1 MSAANSFF
9 DTNVLLYLLSKD
21 AAKAD
26 LAEALLATGGVVSV
40 QVLNEFASV
49 ATRKLAMT
57 IPEIREILSTIRAVC
72 VVRSLDIETHDLGL
86 EMAERYGFSIYD
98 GLIVA
103 AAVRAGCA
111 ILYTE
116 DLQQGQVID
125 QLTISK
131 SICRQLVSMS
141 RKNRQRQRH
150 DIFTTT
156 SRAADMAG
164 DGSGT
169 DVKGRTIRVRRRER
183 VISWRL
189 IIRPIAVI
197 D

>member
-1 MSAANSFF
+1 MSAADSFF

-26 LAEALLATGGVVSV
+26 RAEALLATGGIVSV

-72 VVRSLDIETHDLGL
+72 VVRSLDIETHELGL

-103 AAVRAGCA
+103 AAVRAGSA

-125 QLTISK
+125 QVTIQNPFA
-131 SICRQLVSMS
+131 QLLPRS
-141 RKNRQRQRH
+141 R
-150 DIFTTT
+150 
-156 SRAADMAG
+156 
-164 DGSGT
+164 
-169 DVKGRTIRVRRRER
+169 
-183 VISWRL
+183 
-189 IIRPIAVI
+189 
-197 D
+197 